1 MRFTFEAIPSRVL
14 FGTGCIGQLAE
25 EADRLGAQRILLVAT
40 RGRRELLERATAML
54 GARVAGTFDG
64 AVVHVPGAVA
74 ERAREYAA
82 AQHADSILALGGG
95 SAIGVAKAIAVSSG
109 LSIIAVPTT
118 YSGSEM
124 TPLWG
129 MTEGG
134 AKRTGRDARVQPKVV
149 LYDPELTL
157 DLPIP
162 VSSASGMNA
171 IAHCVEALY
180 APDANP
186 VTSWMAEE
194 GIRSLNSALPAIT
207 GAPTDIAARTKALYG
222 AWLAGSALGTVQM
235 GLHHK
240 LCHTLGGSF
249 DLPHAETH
257 SVLLPYAAEYN
268 LEAASEAMAT
278 VARAL
283 GSSDPP
289 TALYALGR
297 RIGTPAS
304 LADIGMRAQDLERA
318 ADLAVERPYP
328 NPRPVTRDGVLAL
341 LRKAFEGVPPR
352 GTPLDSA
359 H

>member
-1 MRFTFEAIPSRVL
+1 MRFTFDTIPSRVL
-14 FGTGCIGQLAE
+14 FGAGCIAQLPE
-25 EADRLGAQRILLVAT
+25 ETDRLGAQRILLVAT
-40 RGRRELLERATAML
+40 RGRRELLERATTML
-54 GARVAGTFDG
+54 GSRVAGTFDE

-74 ERAREYAA
+74 ERAREYAS
-82 AQHADSILALGGG
+82 AQRADSILALGGG
-95 SAIGVAKAIAVSSG
+95 SAIGVAKAVAASNN
-109 LSIIAVPTT
+109 LPIIAVPTT

-129 MTEGG
+129 MTEDGT
-134 AKRTGRDARVQPKVV
+134 KRTGRDARVQPKVV

-157 DLPIP
+157 HLPVP
-162 VSSASGMNA
+162 VSAASGMNA

-194 GIRSLNSALPAIT
+194 GIRSLSSALPVIT
-207 GAPTDIAARTKALYG
+207 ETPADIVARTKALYG

-257 SVLLPYAAEYN
+257 AVLLPYAAEYN
-268 LEAASEAMAT
+268 LEAAGGAMAI

-283 GSSDPP
+283 GGGDAPS
-289 TALYALGR
+289 ALYAFGR

-304 LADIGMRAQDLERA
+304 LADIGMREQDLERA

-328 NPRPVTRDGVLAL
+328 NPQPVMRDGVLAL
-341 LRKAFEGVPPR
+341 LRKAFEGMPPR
-352 GTPLDSA
+352 TLR
-359 H
+359 